1 MPATLSVSNFVN
13 RNNKNAFAEKNA
25 SNSPSAR
32 GSTQARQT
40 VNDAS
45 LSKAE
50 RQRRAAAARVSVP
63 AMHLTHLKVEPESDV
78 KGLAAIV
85 ASRPA
90 SQSSI
95 RGTQVSVTN
104 PYIDKPNTL

>member
-1 MPATLSVSNFVN
+1 MPAALSVSNFVN
-13 RNNKNAFAEKNA
+13 RNNKNPFAEKN
-25 SNSPSAR
+25 NSPSTK
-32 GSTQARQT
+32 GSSEACQT
-40 VNDAS
+40 MNNAS

-78 KGLAAIV
+78 KGVAAVV
-85 ASRPA
+85 AIRPA

-95 RGTQVSVTN
+95 RGAQVSV
-104 PYIDKPNTL
+104 PS

>member
-1 MPATLSVSNFVN
+1 MPAAPSVSNFVN
-13 RNNKNAFAEKNA
+13 RNNKDPFAEKNA
-25 SNSPSAR
+25 SNSPS
-32 GSTQARQT
+32 RQT
-40 VNDAS
+40 VKNAS

-78 KGLAAIV
+78 KGLAAV
-85 ASRPA
+85 VTSRPP

-95 RGTQVSVTN
+95 RGAQVSVTN
-104 PYIDKPNTL
+104 PYIDKPNAL

>member
-1 MPATLSVSNFVN
+1 MPAALSVSNFVN
-13 RNNKNAFAEKNA
+13 RNNKDPFAEKNA
-25 SNSPSAR
+25 SNSPS
-32 GSTQARQT
+32 
-40 VNDAS
+40 S

-63 AMHLTHLKVEPESDV
+63 AMHLTHLKVEPESDM
-78 KGLAAIV
+78 KGLAAVV

-95 RGTQVSVTN
+95 RGAQVSVTN

>member
-1 MPATLSVSNFVN
+1 MPAALSVSNFVN
-13 RNNKNAFAEKNA
+13 RNNKNPFVEKNA

-40 VNDAS
+40 VNNAS

-63 AMHLTHLKVEPESDV
+63 AMHLTHLKVEPEPDV
-78 KGLAAIV
+78 KGLAAVV

-90 SQSSI
+90 SRSSI
-95 RGTQVSVTN
+95 RGAQVSVNN

>member
-1 MPATLSVSNFVN
+1 MPAALSVSNFVN
-13 RNNKNAFAEKNA
+13 RNNKDPFAEKNA

-32 GSTQARQT
+32 GSSEARQT
-40 VNDAS
+40 ISDAS

-50 RQRRAAAARVSVP
+50 RQRRAAAARVSIP
-63 AMHLTHLKVEPESDV
+63 SMRLTHPKVEPESDV
-78 KGLAAIV
+78 KGLAAVV

-95 RGTQVSVTN
+95 RGAQVSVPQPLHRQT
-104 PYIDKPNTL
+104 

>member
-1 MPATLSVSNFVN
+1 MPAALSVSNFVN
-13 RNNKNAFAEKNA
+13 RNNKDPFAEKNA

-32 GSTQARQT
+32 GSTQACQT
-40 VNDAS
+40 VKNAS

-50 RQRRAAAARVSVP
+50 RQRRGAAARVSVP
-63 AMHLTHLKVEPESDV
+63 AMYLTHLKVEPESDV
-78 KGLAAIV
+78 KGLAAVV
-85 ASRPA
+85 ANRPS

-95 RGTQVSVTN
+95 RGAQVSVTN